1 MAEPRTRPT
10 NDSVAAFLRKATDD
24 ETHADCL
31 TLVKLM
37 KQATGAA
44 PQMWGPSIVGFGT
57 RRLVYASGREVDWPL
72 LGFSP
77 RKKEL
82 TLYGLGAGRRETLV
96 AKLGRC
102 RMGKGCLYIK
112 RLADVDLKVLQ
123 ALIAVSV
130 KDAKSKQG

>member
-1 MAEPRTRPT
+1 MAEPKTRPT
-10 NDSVAAFLRKATDD
+10 KLSVAAFLKKSTDE

-37 KQATGAA
+37 KQATGET

-57 RRLVYASGREVDWPL
+57 RRLLYATGREVDWPL
-72 LGFSP
+72 IGFSP

-82 TLYGLGAGRRETLV
+82 TLYGLGAGRREALI

-102 RMGKGCLYIK
+102 RTGKGCLYIK
-112 RLADVDLKVLQ
+112 RLADVDLKVLRT
-123 ALIAVSV
+123 LIAASV
-130 KDAKSKQG
+130 KDAKAK

>member
-1 MAEPRTRPT
+1 MAEPKTRPT
-10 NDSVAAFLRKATDD
+10 HVSVAAFLKKSTDD

-31 TLVKLM
+31 TLVRFM

-57 RRLVYASGREVDWPL
+57 RRLVYATGREVDWPVI
-72 LGFSP
+72 GFSP
-77 RKKEL
+77 RRKEI
-82 TLYGLGAGRRETLV
+82 TLYGLGTGRREALI

-102 RMGKGCLYIK
+102 RAGKGCLYIK

-123 ALIAVSV
+123 ALIAASV
-130 KDAKSKQG
+130 KDAKKSS